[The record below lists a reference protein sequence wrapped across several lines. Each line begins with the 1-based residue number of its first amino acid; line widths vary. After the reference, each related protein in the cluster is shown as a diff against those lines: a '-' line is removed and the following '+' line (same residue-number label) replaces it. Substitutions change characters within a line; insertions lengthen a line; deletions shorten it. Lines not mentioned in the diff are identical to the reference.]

1 MGLKRFILGM
11 LLEIRPPVAVPVVLA
26 ALLGGAMAGVR
37 DWGLMLLFMASS
49 FLALFVAHVK
59 DSMIDFW
66 VRREMELGYRS
77 RFGDSGGVLR
87 KEEMALCLG
96 AAAGFFFSIMVY
108 LVLTTT
114 WLLLPIMSAGFVL
127 ALTYVPYFDKTV
139 AKNIFWPL
147 GVIIAIWGG
156 FVVQY
161 HALALE
167 PILVGAVVF
176 IVLSFGGIL
185 DDLPDADVDKK
196 LGKRTIPVILGIEKA
211 NRIAYAGI
219 YLGMALGIALSF
231 SGLILRW
238 LSVPLLIVV
247 PIVACSMRMPIR
259 RRVMVAIMAAF
270 VVLLAAIVL
279 YLLS

>member
-11 LLEIRPPVAVPVVLA
+11 LLEVRPPVAIPVMLA
-26 ALLGGAMAGVR
+26 TLLGGAIAGIR
-37 DWGLMLLFMASS
+37 DWGTMLLFMASS
-49 FLALFVAHVK
+49 FLVLFAAHVK
-59 DSMIDFW
+59 DSMVDYW

-77 RFGDSGGVLR
+77 RFGDSGGILR
-87 KEEMALCLG
+87 KEEMALCMG
-96 AAAGFFFSIMVY
+96 VATGFFFSIMVY

-114 WLLLPIMSAGFVL
+114 WLLLPIMLACFVL

-147 GVIIAIWGG
+147 GVVIVIWGG
-156 FVVQY
+156 FVVQSRT
-161 HALALE
+161 LALE

-176 IVLSFGGIL
+176 ILLSFGGIL
-185 DDLPDADVDKK
+185 DDLPDADVDRK

-219 YLGMALGIALSF
+219 YSGATLGVALSL

-238 LSVPLLIVV
+238 LAVPLLIAV
-247 PIVACSMRMPIR
+247 PIVACSMRMPVR

-279 YLLS
+279 YFLC